1 MGDDPMNI
9 SSIVV
14 KAAPGKGNAVLEGLR
29 ASGLCEVHFHDD
41 QGRIVVIIEGRSID
55 EEMEKL
61 KAIQALP
68 SVVAAHLVYA
78 YSEDELARDRDRI
91 STSGNAVPAG
101 LLDR

>member
-29 ASGLCEVHFHDD
+29 ESGLCEVHFHDD
-41 QGRIVVIIEGRSID
+41 RGRIVVTIEGRSID

-68 SVVAAHLVYA
+68 SVVAAHLAYA
-78 YSEDELARDRDRI
+78 YSEDEPMPDRAGIPTRI
-91 STSGNAVPAG
+91 AVPAG